1 MPPAVPMQKIVALL
15 DMDYFYAQCEQ
26 VRDPK
31 LKGNPLVVVM
41 PSLREGAGAV
51 ATANYEARALKIKSG
66 MPLSL
71 AKKLANRKT
80 IFINADKEY
89 YQEISGK
96 VFEILDSFCEKVEQ
110 VSIDEAYFELTNPEG
125 FERAEETCVKI
136 KRMIFGEL
144 GLTCSIG
151 LSVNKFLAKMAAG
164 EKKPD
169 GFTVVKLEHM
179 SSFLSKHLATDLPGV
194 GPKAEKE
201 LSRRG
206 IKTIPELKEI
216 PADELIKMFGNAKG
230 IQLYEF
236 ARGKDGREVEANR
249 EKQQLSRMMT
259 IEQDSFDF
267 DFISKRT
274 DFLCERVF
282 RAVTLSGKSFKTVS
296 LIIVTKDIQTI
307 TRSKTLPEKIKSVDE
322 LRQLIHNLLKG
333 YLDEGLGAVRRVGV
347 RVSNFDEEKGM
358 QKKLF
363 EFRQ

>member
-1 MPPAVPMQKIVALL
+1 MSLVGSMQRIVALL
-15 DMDYFYAQCEQ
+15 DLDYFYAQCEQ
-26 VRDPK
+26 IRNPT
-31 LKGNPLVVVM
+31 LKGKPVVIVM
-41 PSLREGAGAV
+41 PSLREGAGAI
-51 ATANYEARALKIKSG
+51 ATCNYEARALKIRSG

-71 AKKLANRKT
+71 AKKLSNTET

-89 YQEISGK
+89 YQEMSEK

-125 FERAEETCVKI
+125 FGWAEEKCLKI
-136 KRMIFGEL
+136 KQMIRGEL

-151 LSVNKFLAKMAAG
+151 LSVNKMLAKMASN

-169 GFTVVKLEHM
+169 GFTIIKLETM
-179 SSFLSKHLATDLPGV
+179 NSFLSKKNVSALPGV
-194 GPKAEKE
+194 GPKTEK
-201 LSRRG
+201 LLNQKG
-206 IKTIPELKEI
+206 IKTITSLKAVPVKDLIELLGE
-216 PADELIKMFGNAKG
+216 AKG
-230 IQLYEF
+230 IQLSEF
-236 ARGKDGREVEANR
+236 SRGKDERKIEVNR

-282 RAVTLSGKSFKTVS
+282 NAVKLSGKNFKTISIVV
-296 LIIVTKDIQTI
+296 VTKDIQTI
-307 TRSKTLPEKIKSVDE
+307 TRSKTIPEKIKSLDE
-322 LRQLIHNLLKG
+322 LKQMVQHLLEE
-333 YLDEGLGAVRRVGV
+333 YLSEGLGAVRRIGV

-363 EFRQ
+363 DF